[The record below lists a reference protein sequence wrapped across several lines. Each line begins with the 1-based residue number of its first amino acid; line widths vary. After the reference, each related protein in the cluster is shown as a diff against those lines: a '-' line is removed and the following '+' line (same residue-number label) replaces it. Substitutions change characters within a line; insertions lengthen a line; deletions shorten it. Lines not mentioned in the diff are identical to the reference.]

1 MTRSLIALLITLAL
15 GLLMVPLATRAQP
28 PTPVHRIG
36 WLASTPPTRPFMA
49 PFLEGMRALG

>member
-1 MTRSLIALLITLAL
+1 MTRRLIGLLITLAL